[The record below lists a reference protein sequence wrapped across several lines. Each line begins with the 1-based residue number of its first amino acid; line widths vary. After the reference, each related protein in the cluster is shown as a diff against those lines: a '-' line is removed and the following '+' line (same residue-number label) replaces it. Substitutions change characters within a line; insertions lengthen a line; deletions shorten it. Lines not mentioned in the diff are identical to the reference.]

1 MHTFVWPNWGHK
13 LPEHGP
19 TRIDIKVATEIEEGD
34 GDAQSRT
41 SHSSMIIEEGKVV
54 GMM

>member
-1 MHTFVWPNWGHK
+1 MFLGNK
-13 LPEHGP
+13 LPDRAP

-41 SHSSMIIEEGKVV
+41 SHSSVIVEEGKVAGV
-54 GMM
+54 V